1 VIGPTD
7 WHEEGRQIGPT
18 LDAQCAIVVVGAD
31 PVATAQ
37 VALGIGR
44 VQGSRR
50 RVAIADLLGEAPPL
64 QSLVHADDPHG
75 IVDSFLYGVSLNRI
89 AYPVEDAGELFVM
102 PSGTEPID
110 YEDLFVNPRWRRLA
124 AGFREVG
131 ALLIL
136 AAPASAPHL
145 RQLVDATDGA
155 VLVGDEVPGELPVSQ
170 ALAWVRP
177 RRHAPIVLA
186 EPTFETPTEP
196 TPTTYRRTPI
206 EVNLVPAPA
215 TPATKRRM
223 APGAFGVLI
232 TLLLVLTGF
241 WFARRPFASDGKP
254 WLGVKP
260 GTPAAAKATGGTL
273 ALDSATRAQQAALDS
288 AMRDSAA
295 KAAALAVL
303 PDSFPVLAP
312 ANPTDSATASAF
324 AVILE
329 NTNGLTGAIVD
340 MRSKY
345 SRVPAGSYALD
356 LRTRYY
362 KLVAGAYQTRA
373 GADSLLTELRTRKVL
388 AVGFGAVVFLP
399 YAFLVDTNVAAAD
412 VAPRLARAAAR
423 AQPVYALRQAN
434 GTVNFYFG
442 AYESPQEASL
452 AVPAARRAGLA
463 PTLVFRTGRVF

>member
-1 VIGPTD
+1 V
-7 WHEEGRQIGPT
+7 
-18 LDAQCAIVVVGAD
+18 
-31 PVATAQ
+31 
-37 VALGIGR
+37 
-44 VQGSRR
+44 
-50 RVAIADLLGEAPPL
+50 
-64 QSLVHADDPHG
+64 
-75 IVDSFLYGVSLNRI
+75 
-89 AYPVEDAGELFVM
+89 
-102 PSGTEPID
+102 
-110 YEDLFVNPRWRRLA
+110 
-124 AGFREVG
+124 
-131 ALLIL
+131 
-136 AAPASAPHL
+136 
-145 RQLVDATDGA
+145 
-155 VLVGDEVPGELPVSQ
+155 
-170 ALAWVRP
+170 
-177 RRHAPIVLA
+177 
-186 EPTFETPTEP
+186 
-196 TPTTYRRTPI
+196 
-206 EVNLVPAPA
+206 
-215 TPATKRRM
+215 
-223 APGAFGVLI
+223 FGVLI

-241 WFARRPFASDGKP
+241 WFARRPFAGEGKA

-260 GTPAAAKATGGTL
+260 GMPAAAKATGGTL
-273 ALDSATRAQQAALDS
+273 QLDSATRAQQAARDS

-295 KAAALAVL
+295 RAAALAVL

-373 GADSLLTELRTRKVL
+373 GADSLLMELRTRKVL

-412 VAPRLARAAAR
+412 VGPRLARAAAR
-423 AQPVYALRQAN
+423 ALPIYALRQAN

-463 PTLVFRTGRVF
+463 PTLVYRTGRVF